1 LVRDLRY
8 SEASL
13 QAEEWIA
20 LKIGFISDAITS
32 KMAGI
37 GRYSK
42 NIFKHLVRAD
52 ENVVSVDWRQRDELE
67 RYLQVS
73 PAHHCMIVNRWPVMK
88 SLLWHA
94 FLLKKLKSC
103 AAQFDVLFSPSQFLH
118 VLGRPTVPF
127 VYVVHDVSFMSFPEC
142 HKRGRKL
149 LFQMFFQQTLKKADH
164 IICDSKYS
172 RDELLKYFDVE
183 EKRLSVIYAAC
194 DTSFVPIDE
203 PKALEKVRHDYAL
216 PERFVLYL
224 GTIEPRKNLENLFL
238 AYHLFRDK
246 LSLPLFVAGRVGW
259 RSQPIFELH
268 KRYGLDSM
276 VKFLGYV
283 PDKDLPMLLNLA
295 TALVYVS
302 KDEGFGLPPL
312 EAMQCG
318 VPVIVS
324 NGGSLPEIVAD
335 AGYMVPHDDPAA
347 IAGAIMQV
355 GSDRRLREELRE
367 KGLKR
372 SAEFSWDVTVQQL
385 RQLFNRIVSES

>member
-1 LVRDLRY
+1 LIQV
-8 SEASL
+8 
-13 QAEEWIA
+13 EERIA
-20 LKIGFISDAITS
+20 LKIGFVSDSITE

-42 NIFKHLVRAD
+42 NIFEHLVRSD
-52 ENVVSVDWRQRDELE
+52 QSIVSIDWRQLDELK

-73 PAHHCMIVNRWPVMK
+73 PAHHCVIVNRWPLLK
-88 SLLWHA
+88 SLLWHS
-94 FLLKKLKSC
+94 FLMRKIERCS
-103 AAQFDVLFSPSQFLH
+103 AQLDVLFNPSQFLH
-118 VLGRPTVPF
+118 IFGRTKLPF

-149 LFQMFFQQTLKKADH
+149 LFQMFFQQTLHKADH

-172 RDELLKYFDVE
+172 RDELLRYFNVD
-183 EKRLSVIYAAC
+183 KNRLSVIYAAC
-194 DTSFVPIDE
+194 ETSFVPIDE
-203 PKALEKVRHDYAL
+203 PKALQKVRHDYAL

-246 LSLPLFVAGRVGW
+246 LSLPLFVAGTVGW
-259 RSQPIFELH
+259 RSQPIFDLH
-268 KRYGLDSM
+268 KRYRLDSM

-283 PDKDLPMLLNLA
+283 PDRDLPMLLNLA

-347 IAGAIMQV
+347 IADAIMQV
-355 GSDRRLREELRE
+355 GSDRKLREELRE
-367 KGLKR
+367 RGLKR
-372 SAEFSWDVTVQQL
+372 SAEFSWDVSAQQL
-385 RQLFNRIVSES
+385 RELFNRIVSKS